1 MLCRWTNPTR
11 GGNRSR
17 DFSQTYVERVAGS
30 FEAQA
35 AELQRV
41 HPALMQA
48 AVAAWEAWHELATRE
63 AAQAQLTVCPSAPG
77 AGAGGGGAASAGPAG
92 AGGGGES
99 AAGGGMTPRL
109 VAEPAAVA
117 TSSSEGSEGSAAVFA
132 PGSPFAR

>member
-30 FEAQA
+30 FGAQA

-63 AAQAQLTVCPSAPG
+63 AAQAQLTVCPPAPG
-77 AGAGGGGAASAGPAG
+77 DSGAR
-92 AGGGGES
+92 AGGGGEL
-99 AAGGGMTPRL
+99 AAGGGMAPRL
-109 VAEPAAVA
+109 VAEPAAAA

>member
-1 MLCRWTNPTR
+1 MICRWTNPTR

-63 AAQAQLTVCPSAPG
+63 AAQAQLTVCPPAPG
-77 AGAGGGGAASAGPAG
+77 AGAGGGGA
-92 AGGGGES
+92 